1 MELNRQE
8 RKGKGLGCFM
18 RFFCQDMEQGL
29 CRGWRE
35 KGGRGRLVKHVAPPR
50 GIPKD
55 KYPITRA
62 ALEKAS
68 EKLKVPLKE
77 DPTLTLSVKPKRLER
92 AAEPEKKL
100 GGGRY
105 AV

>member
-1 MELNRQE
+1 MISMW
-8 RKGKGLGCFM
+8 RKVEVHVPVTDFV
-18 RFFCQDMEQGL
+18 CQDMEQGL

-55 KYPITRA
+55 KYTLTRA
-62 ALEKAS
+62 ALEKAA
-68 EKLKVPLKE
+68 EKLKVPLQE
-77 DPTLTLSVKPKRLER
+77 DPTISLSVKPKRVER